1 MIVDYQG
8 RVPRYIIDEGRLI
21 HQCTGCYVVLHERS
35 DEYVRKAMQRL
46 KKLMYA
52 SGYSAGEIL
61 CSTLVGSYPIK

>member
-1 MIVDYQG
+1 MVVDYQG
-8 RVPRYIIDEGRLI
+8 RIPRYIIDEDKLI
-21 HQCTGCYVVLHERS
+21 HQQTGCYVILHEHSIDYMIR
-35 DEYVRKAMQRL
+35 AMQRL